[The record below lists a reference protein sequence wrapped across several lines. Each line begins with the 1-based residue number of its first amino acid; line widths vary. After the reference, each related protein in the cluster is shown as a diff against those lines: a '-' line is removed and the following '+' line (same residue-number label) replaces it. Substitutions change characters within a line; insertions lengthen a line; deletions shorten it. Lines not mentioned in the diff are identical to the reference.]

1 MQTVHY
7 IRTSSFLLIAII
19 PISVIGYL
27 LAVDY
32 EDLFYLYEWA
42 LSVLIAGAGGM
53 ALTGAVQMNGRI
65 RWVQL
70 SVLAF
75 CVHFSV
81 LGLFLGPFTI
91 YPMFGVYYL
100 VTVLALLVYVYTLFK
115 VKQYRSVPVLLMVG
129 SSLMTFY
136 MMFLHML
143 WGANLT

>member
-7 IRTSSFLLIAII
+7 IRTSFFLLVAII
-19 PISVIGYL
+19 PMSVIGYL

-42 LSVLIAGAGGM
+42 LILLIAGAGGM
-53 ALTGAVQMNGRI
+53 ALTGAVQTNGRI
-65 RWVQL
+65 RWVLL

-81 LGLFLGPFTI
+81 LGLFLGPFSI
-91 YPMFGVYYL
+91 YPFVWVYYL
-100 VTVLALLVYVYTLFK
+100 VTVLALLVYVYTVFK
-115 VKQYRSVPVLLMVG
+115 VKQYRSVPVLLLIG

>member
-7 IRTSSFLLIAII
+7 IRTSFFLLVAII
-19 PISVIGYL
+19 PMSVIGYL

-42 LSVLIAGAGGM
+42 LILLIAGAGGM
-53 ALTGAVQMNGRI
+53 ALTGAVQTNGRI
-65 RWVQL
+65 RWVLL

-81 LGLFLGPFTI
+81 LGLLLGPFSI
-91 YPMFGVYYL
+91 YPFVWVYYL
-100 VTVLALLVYVYTLFK
+100 VTVLALLVYVYTVFK
-115 VKQYRSVPVLLMVG
+115 VKQYRSVPVLLLIG

>member
-1 MQTVHY
+1 MRTVHY
-7 IRTSSFLLIAII
+7 IRASSFLLAAII
-19 PISVIGYL
+19 PISMIGYL

-32 EDLFYLYEWA
+32 EDLFYLYEGA
-42 LSVLIAGAGGM
+42 LIVLIAGAGAM
-53 ALTGAVQMNGRI
+53 ALTGAVQTDSRI
-65 RWVQL
+65 RWVLL

-81 LGLFLGPFTI
+81 LGLFLGHFSI
-91 YPMFGVYYL
+91 YPMFWVYYL

-115 VKQYRSVPVLLMVG
+115 VKQYRSVPVFLMIG

>member
-42 LSVLIAGAGGM
+42 LSVLIAGAGGL
-53 ALTGAVQMNGRI
+53 ALMGAVQMNGRI

>member
-1 MQTVHY
+1 MRTVHY
-7 IRTSSFLLIAII
+7 IRTSSFLLVAII
-19 PISVIGYL
+19 PMSVIGYM

-42 LSVLIAGAGGM
+42 LTFLIAGAGGM
-53 ALTGAVQMNGRI
+53 AKTGAVQTNGRI
-65 RWVQL
+65 RWVLL
-70 SVLAF
+70 SVMAF

-81 LGLFLGPFTI
+81 LWLFLGPFSN
-91 YPMFGVYYL
+91 YPIFWVYYL

-115 VKQYRSVPVLLMVG
+115 VKQYRSVSVLLMIG